1 MQDPARSEGLTG
13 LTGPT
18 GPTGVREALAHDA
31 SALTDDLLRFARSL
45 TNDQALAEDL
55 VQETFARALAAA
67 DHHRGESSV
76 RTWMHRI
83 LHHLA
88 IDRARRSSR
97 ELVVDDVEQRWSD
110 DSYSVDPAVLAS
122 VAMERHEIEDAL
134 ARLPFHYRSAVVLH
148 DMVGWTVAEI
158 ARELDIGLPA
168 AKQRLRRG
176 RMMFT
181 TALAEGAERRRSL
194 EGVPMRCWDARQL
207 VSDYLDD
214 ELPAEQ
220 RLIVESH
227 LGTCPTCPPLYASLV
242 HAHGVLSGLRDRDD
256 VVPPSVAARIAELL
270 R

>member
-1 MQDPARSEGLTG
+1 VQDPARQALIAT
-13 LTGPT
+13 
-18 GPTGVREALAHDA
+18 LAHDA
-31 SALTDDLLRFARSL
+31 PALTDDLLRFARSL

-55 VQETFARALAAA
+55 VQDTFARALAAA
-67 DHHRGESSV
+67 EQFRGESSL

-97 ELVVDDVEQRWSD
+97 ELVVDEVEQRWSD
-110 DSYSVDPAVLAS
+110 DAYSVDPAALA
-122 VAMERHEIEDAL
+122 AAALERHEIEDAL

-158 ARELDIGLPA
+158 AAELDIGLPA

-181 TALAEGAERRRSL
+181 TSLADGAERRRHL

-220 RLIVESH
+220 RHVVESH
-227 LGTCPTCPPLYASLV
+227 LATCPTCPPLYASLV
-242 HAHGVLSGLRDRDD
+242 TACDVLGGLRDRDD
-256 VVPPSVAARIAELL
+256 VVPPPVAARIAELL

>member
-1 MQDPARSEGLTG
+1 MQDPAR
-13 LTGPT
+13 
-18 GPTGVREALAHDA
+18 EALIARLAHDA
-31 SALTDDLLRFARSL
+31 PALTDDLLRFARSL
-45 TNDQALAEDL
+45 TNDQAAAEDL

-67 DHHRGESSV
+67 GQYRGEASL

-88 IDRARRSSR
+88 IDRARRSAH
-97 ELVVDDVEQRWSD
+97 ELVVDEVEQRWRD
-110 DSYSVDPAVLAS
+110 DAYSVDPATLA
-122 VAMERHEIEDAL
+122 AAALERHEIEDAL

-158 ARELDIGLPA
+158 AAELDIGLPA

-181 TALAEGAERRRSL
+181 TSLADGAERRRHL

-220 RLIVESH
+220 RHVVESH
-227 LGTCPTCPPLYASLV
+227 LATCPTCPPLYASLV
-242 HAHGVLSGLRDRDD
+242 TACHVLGGLRDRDD
-256 VVPPSVAARIAELL
+256 VVPPAVASRIAELL